1 MNKQYRGW
9 MYMEEVMA
17 RSRYAHHT
25 IPGRRRKR
33 VARENGRLPRIIARQ
48 LLIALILLLAAGI
61 AKSVNTP
68 VTNFISE
75 KVQFALEQ
83 NIELKSIY
91 DYMDKAVV
99 NLKNSIAPSSYDALQ
114 AREDGSAAETG
125 AKDVTEDM
133 GNIAAADKPASRDIT
148 SEPETSV
155 LSASYVSEPQ
165 ATTDMQTPVSGILSS
180 LWGERTDPLTGKL
193 KFHEGIDI
201 EANKGASIKAVLDGN
216 VEEAG
221 SSPSY
226 GNYVKLSHDGGL
238 ETVYAHCS
246 VLNVKMGETVRQGEL
261 IAKAGDTGASVGVHL
276 HFEVLKDGQP
286 MNPLNYIS
294 LDGQ

>member
-25 IPGRRRKR
+25 VPGRKRKR
-33 VARENGRLPRIIARQ
+33 VVRENGGLPRVIARQ

-61 AKSVNTP
+61 TKSVNTP

-75 KVQFALEQ
+75 KVQLVLQQ

-99 NLKNSIAPSSYDALQ
+99 NLKNSIAPSSNDALQ
-114 AREDGSAAETG
+114 AREDDSAAETG
-125 AKDVTEDM
+125 AKEATDSID
-133 GNIAAADKPASRDIT
+133 NIAAADKPSIGDIT

-155 LSASYVSEPQ
+155 LSANYVSEPQ
-165 ATTDMQTPVSGILSS
+165 TVTDMLTPVSGILSS
-180 LWGERTDPLTGKL
+180 PWGERTDPLTGKL

-201 EANKGASIKAVLDGN
+201 EANKGASIKAVLDGT

-226 GNYVKLSHDGGL
+226 GNYVKLGHDGGL

-246 VLNVKMGETVRQGEL
+246 ILNVKMGEAVKQGEVV
-261 IAKAGDTGASVGVHL
+261 AKAGDTGASVGVHL

-294 LDGQ
+294 LDVL